1 MSTLLQLNFK
11 PLEYTG
17 NSLRLLDQR
26 LLPTQEVYVECKSA
40 DSVIEAIQLMIIRG
54 APMIGIAGAWACC
67 LASQEIKDLSK
78 LLEKFEQIKAAR
90 PTAVNLMKA
99 IERMKNTLESN
110 GISLL
115 EAEAQKITDEDVQMC
130 LSMASH
136 GLTILPNKTEYSFI
150 THCNT
155 GSLATAGLGTALG
168 VLKLLHQQNKKLRVY
183 ATETRPYLQ
192 GARLTAWELNKCGIP
207 VTLMPDSAAA
217 FLMKTHK
224 IDAVFVGADRI
235 VANGDTANKI
245 GTYALALAA
254 RANQIPFYVVA
265 PSTSIDLSLESG
277 KQIEIEQRA
286 KQELI
291 EFNGK
296 LIAPESIDCFNPG
309 FDITPG
315 ELITAFITEHGV
327 KTKPNL

>member
-1 MSTLLQLNFK
+1 
-11 PLEYTG
+11 
-17 NSLRLLDQR
+17 
-26 LLPTQEVYVECKSA
+26 
-40 DSVIEAIQLMIIRG
+40 
-54 APMIGIAGAWACC
+54 
-67 LASQEIKDLSK
+67 LASKEIKDQSQ
-78 LLEKFEQIKAAR
+78 LLAKFQQIKSAR

-99 IERMKNTLESN
+99 VDRMQNALENS
-110 GISLL
+110 GVSSL
-115 EAEAQKITDEDVQMC
+115 EAEAQKIADEDSQMC

-136 GLTILPNKTEYSFI
+136 GLTILPNKTEYAFI

-168 VLKLLHQQNKKLRVY
+168 IFKLLHQQNKRIRVY

-207 VTLMPDSAAA
+207 ITLMPDSAAA
-217 FLMKTHK
+217 FLMKTKK

-235 VANGDTANKI
+235 VANGDTANKV

-254 RANQIPFYVVA
+254 RANQIPFYVVT
-265 PSTSIDLSLESG
+265 PTTSMDLSLESG
-277 KQIEIEQRA
+277 KQIEIEQRP

-315 ELITAFITEHGV
+315 ELITAFITENGV
-327 KTKPNL
+327 KTKPNLDSLD